1 MTRMDLRRGTLGHRR
16 ASAAKRR
23 GLRAALGVAAALAV
37 FVHLSGQPAPV
48 TVERDGRLLRL
59 RAPQL
64 NFLAGAPLARLHD
77 GRSVTYIFSASIQ
90 IHRGGPR
97 VHGLT
102 RQVVFSYD
110 LWEER
115 FSVVQRDDP
124 KVAASHLTTAAAEA
138 WCVDLLALPVPA
150 VPADKAFVVKL
161 ECSLREEHAPIAE
174 APSAATL
181 TGLIDLFSRKEPSA
195 PPRWEASSLP
205 LRLADLIDRARK

>member
-1 MTRMDLRRGTLGHRR
+1 MDQRHTSCGCRRTNTTN
-16 ASAAKRR
+16 RR
-23 GLRAALGVAAALAV
+23 GLSTPALGLAAALAV

-48 TVERDGRLLRL
+48 TVERDGDLLRL

-77 GRSVTYIFSASIQ
+77 GRSVTYVFSASIRS
-90 IHRGGPR
+90 HRGGQR

-102 RQVVFSYD
+102 RQVTFSYD

-138 WCVDLLALPVPA
+138 WCVDLLALPVRA
-150 VPADKAFVVKL
+150 APADRTFVVEL
-161 ECSLREEHAPIAE
+161 ACSLREENAPAAD
-174 APSAATL
+174 APSAATF
-181 TGLIDLFSRKEPSA
+181 TGLIDFFSRKEPSA
-195 PPRWEASSLP
+195 PLRWEAASVP
-205 LRLADLIDRARK
+205 LRLADLIDKARK

>member
-1 MTRMDLRRGTLGHRR
+1 MDQRHGTCGHRR
-16 ASAAKRR
+16 TNATRRR
-23 GLRAALGVAAALAV
+23 GLRAALGVAAALGL

-48 TVERDGRLLRL
+48 TVERDGDLLRL

-77 GRSVTYIFSASIQ
+77 GRSVTYVFSASIQ
-90 IHRGGPR
+90 IHRSGTR

-102 RQVVFSYD
+102 RQVIFSYD

-115 FSVVQRDDP
+115 FSVVQRDDR

-138 WCVDLLALPVPA
+138 WCVDLLALPA
-150 VPADKAFVVKL
+150 RAAPADRAFVVKL
-161 ECSLREEHAPIAE
+161 ECSLPEEAAQAAD
-174 APSAATL
+174 APSATTF
-181 TGLIDLFSRKEPSA
+181 TGLIDFFSRKEPSA

-205 LRLADLIDRARK
+205 LRLADLIDKARK

>member
-1 MTRMDLRRGTLGHRR
+1 MCMDQRHTTRGHRR
-16 ASAAKRR
+16 TSTTRRR

-48 TVERDGRLLRL
+48 TVERDGDLLRL

-64 NFLAGAPLARLHD
+64 NFLAGAPLERLHD
-77 GRSVTYIFSASIQ
+77 GRSVTYVFTASIQ
-90 IHRGGPR
+90 IHRGGAR

-102 RQVVFSYD
+102 RQVIFSYD

-138 WCVDLLALPVPA
+138 WCVDLLALPVRA
-150 VPADKAFVVKL
+150 APADKAFVVKL
-161 ECSLREEHAPIAE
+161 ECSLREEHAPAAD
-174 APSAATL
+174 APSAATF
-181 TGLIDLFSRKEPSA
+181 TGLIDFFSRKEPSA

-205 LRLADLIDRARK
+205 LRLADLVDKARK